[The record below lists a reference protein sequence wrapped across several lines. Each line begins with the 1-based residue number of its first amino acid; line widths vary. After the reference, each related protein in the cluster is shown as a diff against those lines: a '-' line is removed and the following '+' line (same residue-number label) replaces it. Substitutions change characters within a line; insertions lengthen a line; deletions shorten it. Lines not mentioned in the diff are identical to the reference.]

1 MISEGSCGTEDWSNA
16 KCLKGREIPWMDGH
30 SNTHIYCTGKLL
42 SKIHLSCIVRK
53 TGAPPMPIE
62 EEYAKPTHK

>member
-1 MISEGSCGTEDWSNA
+1 
-16 KCLKGREIPWMDGH
+16 MDGH

-62 EEYAKPTHK
+62 EEYAKPTHKGLKLEINLRTFLL